1 MKNNAIFANN
11 FSKEIFNFTQKFT
24 NRLSRPQQGNFRE
37 LVRGM
42 SITGSVYLATIA
54 KSNSTTNNVR
64 KDVERLSNTL
74 NKIPVSD
81 FTQMHI
87 NGQISRYKD
96 EPVLIL
102 SDGGDFQKPYAK
114 KMEKVCGNV
123 DGSNGHKAG
132 RGYPLQSLVAYG
144 AESGVIT
151 PLAMHLFSTQSEDY
165 KSDWLEHKKI
175 FDMLTPFVNRSA
187 KDTVIVED
195 RGCDDE
201 KRFMYFIN
209 ELGCSFV
216 SRVHTGNKSRGV
228 IIMDEDGNERVYSI
242 QGLAKDLKDKTSDE
256 RTWYNKKLKK
266 ELTSKIAYQ
275 KVFLPKHK
283 DIPLYAIFV
292 YSEGYDEPLVVLTD
306 LITEDAKA
314 AWKHFFYYKK
324 RWEVENFYRA
334 IKQNF
339 SAEKFL
345 ILGFEKIRAL
355 AFLLMFTFSLI
366 IRIKNKITEFLGSF
380 IYFFHSFCKKGQRT
394 GEHHLDLLAFLR
406 EQLPLIASEY
416 SYRFWSRHVSKNRCS
431 FNKDQL
437 NMFDWRKKW

>member
-1 MKNNAIFANN
+1 MSNLHLISQFG
-11 FSKEIFNFTQKFT
+11 KEVFNVSHKFT
-24 NRLSRPQQGNFRE
+24 NQLSRPQQGNFRE

-42 SITGSVYLATIA
+42 AITGSVHLSTVA
-54 KSNSTTNNVR
+54 KSNSTANNVR

-74 NKIPVSD
+74 NKIPALS
-81 FTQMHI
+81 FTQLHI
-87 NGQISRYKD
+87 NSQVSNYKD

-123 DGSNGHKAG
+123 DGSNGHKTG
-132 RGYPLQSLVAYG
+132 KGYPLQSLVAYG
-144 AESGVIT
+144 TESKMIT
-151 PLAMHLFSTQSEDY
+151 PLAMHLFSTHSEDY
-165 KSDWLEHKKI
+165 KGDWHEHRKT
-175 FDMLTPFVNRSA
+175 FNLLAPLVNRSS

-201 KRFMYFIN
+201 KRFMYFTN

-216 SRVHTGNKSRGV
+216 TRISAGNGSRGV
-228 IIMDEDGNERVYSI
+228 VTIDEDKNERVHSI
-242 QGLAKDLKDKTSDE
+242 QELAKQLKGKASDE
-256 RTWYNKKLKK
+256 RVWYNKKTKK

-283 DIPLYAIFV
+283 EVPLYAVFV
-292 YSEGYDEPLVVLTD
+292 YSEGYDEPLVILTD
-306 LITEDAKA
+306 LKTENAIR

-345 ILGFEKIRAL
+345 ILGFKKIQAL
-355 AFLLMFTFSLI
+355 AFLLMLTFSLI
-366 IRIKNKITEFLGSF
+366 IKIKNRITEFLGSF
-380 IYFFHSFCKKGQRT
+380 MCFFIVFCKKGQRT
-394 GEHHLDLLAFLR
+394 GNHHLDVLTFLR
-406 EQLPLIASEY
+406 GRIPLVAAEH
-416 SYRFWSRHVSKNRCS
+416 SYRLWSRRMSKNRYK
-431 FNKDQL
+431 FNKDQFKL
-437 NMFDWRKKW
+437 FDWRKKW